1 MRREQVFEGIQTPA
15 LESNVTAVKR
25 T

>member
-15 LESNVTAVKR
+15 LETNVTAVKR